1 METIEKNLQ
10 QVAGV
15 ANVALTK
22 EQVIENL
29 TVKAAKKYKSYV
41 AAYVEKYTADDSKV
55 KKSLEQLYN
64 MDEKKLNTALR
75 NFINGDTVKDA
86 DDVIRRIKN
95 SNLTA
100 DDIKKIAEWAKVEYD
115 AVKEDDLK
123 KKYLTELI
131 AIKEAETNMEKLESE
146 LSPEVIE
153 KLIKEADEATI
164 GN

>member
-1 METIEKNLQ
+1 MEYLKELN
-10 QVAGV
+10 VAGV
-15 ANVALTK
+15 ANVMLTK

-29 TVKAAKKYKSYV
+29 TVKATTKYKSYV

-64 MDEKKLNTALR
+64 MDEKTLNTALR

-100 DDIKKIAEWAKVEYD
+100 DDIKKLAEWAKVEYD
-115 AVKEDDLK
+115 AVKDENMKNKFRQQRKEMKQAQENLRKLQEEMPAEMLEALLK
-123 KKYLTELI
+123 E
-131 AIKEAETNMEKLESE
+131 EEG
-146 LSPEVIE
+146 VQ
-153 KLIKEADEATI
+153 
-164 GN
+164 

>member
-1 METIEKNLQ
+1 MENKKEE
-10 QVAGV
+10 QVVGV
-15 ANVALTK
+15 AVNVTLTK

-41 AAYVEKYTADDSKV
+41 AAYVEKYTEPTAKV

-100 DDIKKIAEWAKVEYD
+100 DDIKKLAEWAKVEYD
-115 AVKEDDLK
+115 AVKDENMKNKFRQQRKEMKQAQENLRKLQEEMPAEMLEELLK
-123 KKYLTELI
+123 E
-131 AIKEAETNMEKLESE
+131 EG
-146 LSPEVIE
+146 VQ
-153 KLIKEADEATI
+153 
-164 GN
+164 